1 MNLYGS
7 FANDPINKYD
17 EYGLVVPVIIG
28 VAILASRVYNAYG
41 TAMDVKETWETWQ
54 DPCAGTRERLVST
67 AWTVVGLI
75 PGGKKAKQA
84 LNAADSAGDVGKGT
98 QHIRNAHLAGQNHP
112 KTGIPFDKDG
122 FPDFSSVSTHTVKI
136 ELTGNRALDDAAAN
150 RVAGLDAKPRGF
162 TWHHHQDGTT
172 MQLVPTDIHRKT
184 GHTGGFALGG

>member
-1 MNLYGS
+1 MQLIVLVMLEKVHS
-7 FANDPINKYD
+7 ISAMHILQVKIILKQDPIY
-17 EYGLVVPVIIG
+17 
-28 VAILASRVYNAYG
+28 
-41 TAMDVKETWETWQ
+41 
-54 DPCAGTRERLVST
+54 
-67 AWTVVGLI
+67 
-75 PGGKKAKQA
+75 
-84 LNAADSAGDVGKGT
+84 
-98 QHIRNAHLAGQNHP
+98 
-112 KTGIPFDKDG
+112 KDG